1 LGAVDR
7 LKDRALIIRNVYH
20 RRTGA
25 GFVGRD
31 AVVLRRL
38 QRAGR
43 VTIGVGT
50 YGTPEIFTHMLDET
64 RLHIGN
70 YSSIGST
77 IMLGGGHPPDRLTTY
92 PLRVLLGMPGAGE
105 DGFPA
110 PSKDT
115 IIGSDVYAGWRS
127 TLLSGVN
134 IGDGAIVGALALVT
148 KDVEPYAI
156 VGGNPAKLI
165 RYRYPEEQRQAL
177 LEIRW
182 WDWSEPEI
190 RAAVPLLAGDDVEAF
205 IDYARS
211 RSRGSAA
218 PAI

>member
-1 LGAVDR
+1 
-7 LKDRALIIRNVYH
+7 VYH

-165 RYRYPEEQRQAL
+165 RYRFTEEQIAAL

-182 WDWSEPEI
+182 WDWPEDKV
-190 RAAVPLLAGDDVEAF
+190 RAAVPWLESEDIDAF
-205 IDYARS
+205 IEYARGEQVGS
-211 RSRGSAA
+211 SSELAAHDSAA
-218 PAI
+218 AR